1 MEELHGAWKLTT
13 QVNGAANSMSLFQ
26 YSITQ
31 TYCTGAYI
39 FAYLKRLGKATTS
52 CLQRRQTGTQARI
65 KGRASVL
72 CLCCVSHQ
80 STEITDKAKL
90 QEMINDAGE
99 KTGSQLLSALLPSC
113 QTESC
118 WAKLIPSEWTS
129 FYREPRLRSRTDRA
143 LVFKAIHLESRLRHK
158 GA

>member
-31 TYCTGAYI
+31 NYCTGAYI
-39 FAYLKRLGKATTS
+39 FAYLKRLGKAITS
-52 CLQRRQTGTQARI
+52 CLQRRPTGTQARI

-72 CLCCVSHQ
+72 SLCCVSHQ

-90 QEMINDAGE
+90 QEMINDA
-99 KTGSQLLSALLPSC
+99 C

-118 WAKLIPSEWTS
+118 WTKSIPSEWTS

-143 LVFKAIHLESRLRHK
+143 LVFKEIHLESRLRHK